1 MKQNSAL
8 ILLTATALTACGGGS
23 SSNQAPVF
31 EQASYQLTATEDQAT
46 TITVVATDKTTV
58 TYGLANASA
67 NATIDINNSTGVINY
82 QPNANFNGQDSFQ
95 VSATDGDETVAVTV
109 NVSVE
114 AVNDIPEVNATEV
127 LVSGGETK
135 KGLVTATDIDGDA
148 LSFSITAT
156 TKNGDLTID
165 AITGEVTYKPQALID
180 VNDSFTALI
189 SDGNGGELT
198 KELTIK
204 ASLAT
209 NADRSYYYYANER
222 SHLKQAEKHIT
233 SLNNDINQ
241 GLVFNNLAVG
251 YAEAGLTEQVTR
263 LVSAEQIVRDEM
275 RARTLLDVSFKY
287 NALGLVEKADEY
299 RTLANTLYTQYV
311 ASKGITTF
319 GSDDADFFHDLSQSY
334 QAVGDTN
341 KAQQALGIL
350 DLLFAT
356 ALDGNSTTSA
366 LRTYFSYSRLVE
378 ATVEKWQY
386 SQKQADFDLA
396 SSMVARL
403 HTYANLISNGFV
415 GNDRNGNEGKPYY
428 SIRQVALSFV
438 ADFYM
443 ELNDFDNAKEV
454 IHDTLALYGVV
465 GLDDNYPRTPDEY
478 AQVTR
483 VEYQFGLYDI
493 IKNFVVLYP
502 DAALEPILSAFPEG
516 SFWGGFASQDAADA
530 LLMARVRNM
539 ADKNA
544 ALELVI
550 AEKDASNLRNHFTNL
565 VGFSLSNPGGAIYL
579 RKQGNYVAAEK
590 FLSEGMKVLNTPE
603 YIAQNLDTEAFVT
616 GQTGCEMVVEEFLEL
631 HRLTDEASY
640 KTQAQT
646 TIDTCISIAKNHY
659 ADGIDGSD
667 VEIDDAIR
675 AHSRFLVF
683 ADNLN
688 ISDEIPTLLS
698 NIENNIANI
707 DTQYY
712 ATLIARLQS
721 VGMAL
726 TLGGDFAQAQSYYSR
741 AITQLALLESTKA
754 IEEVGQETQ
763 EFFNDGSTLGNDYV
777 DYLRVMEKNAGTLIG
792 YPQIKESAYAAW
804 INVIDERLA
813 ELSEGADQQKL
824 TYIPGYANQYMRL
837 GAHDKA
843 LELANNEAL
852 GVVEKE
858 SIITEVAN
866 SLSVQDHFK
875 QTLVAS
881 VDTDGDGKANFFL
894 GAATE
899 DDIANAGISLD
910 EDSDND
916 GVNDELDAYPLDE
929 TQQ

>member
-8 ILLTATALTACGGGS
+8 ILLTATALAACGGGS

-31 EQASYQLTATEDQAT
+31 EQASYQITTTEDQAT
-46 TITVVATDKTTV
+46 TITVAATDKTTV

-82 QPNANFNGQDSFQ
+82 QPNLNFNGQDSFQ
-95 VSATDGDETVAVTV
+95 VSATDGEETVAVTV
-109 NVSVE
+109 NVSVG
-114 AVNDIPEVNATEV
+114 AVNDAPELNATEI

-135 KGLVTATDIDGDA
+135 KGLLSATDVDGDV
-148 LSFSITAT
+148 LGFTVTET

-165 AITGEVTYKPQALID
+165 ATTGEVTYKPQALID
-180 VNDSFTALI
+180 VNDSFTVLV
-189 SDGNGGELT
+189 SDGNGGELS

-222 SHLKQAEKHIT
+222 SHLKQAEQHIT

-263 LVSAEQIVRDEM
+263 VVSAEQIVRDEM

-287 NALGLVEKADEY
+287 NALGLVEKAEEY

-311 ASKGITTF
+311 ATKGITTF
-319 GSDDADFFHDLSQSY
+319 GSDDAIFFQDLSQSY
-334 QAVGDTN
+334 QAAGETE
-341 KAQQALGIL
+341 KALQALGIL

-366 LRTYFSYSRLVE
+366 LRTFFTYQRLVE
-378 ATVEKWQY
+378 TTVENWQTSR
-386 SQKQADFDLA
+386 SQTDFELA
-396 SSMVARL
+396 HSMTARL
-403 HTYANLISNGFV
+403 YSYANLISHRFV
-415 GNDRNGNEGKPYY
+415 SNDRNGNEGKPFH
-428 SIRQVALSFV
+428 SVRQVALSYV
-438 ADFYM
+438 VDNYM

-454 IHDTLALYGVV
+454 LHDILALHGVV
-465 GLDDNYPRTPDEY
+465 GVDENYPRTADEY

-483 VEYQFGLYDI
+483 VEYEYGLYGSI
-493 IKNFVVLYP
+493 ESFVVLYP
-502 DAALEPILSAFPEG
+502 DAELDLFLGGFPEG
-516 SFWGGFASQDAADA
+516 SFWAQFAQEDAADA
-530 LLMARVRNM
+530 LLMSRVRNM
-539 ADKNA
+539 TDKDA
-544 ALELVI
+544 ALALVI
-550 AEKDASNLRNHFTNL
+550 AEKDPSNLRNHFTNL
-565 VGFSLSNPGGAIYL
+565 VAFNSSSPGGAIYL
-579 RKQGNYVAAEK
+579 RKQGNYVAAAK
-590 FLSEGMKVLNTPE
+590 FLTESMQVLNTDE
-603 YIAQNLDTEAFVT
+603 YIAQNLTVEAFVT
-616 GQTGCEMVVEEFLEL
+616 GQTGCQNVVEEFFEL
-631 HRLTDEASY
+631 YRLSGDASY
-640 KTQAQT
+640 QAQAQT
-646 TIDTCISIAKNHY
+646 TIDTCITIAKNYY
-659 ADGIDGSD
+659 AEGTDGSD
-667 VEIDDAIR
+667 ISIKSSVD

-683 ADNLN
+683 AKSLN
-688 ISDEIPTLLS
+688 ISDEISVLLS

-707 DTQYY
+707 NSQDY
-712 ATLIARLQS
+712 AELTTRLQG

-726 TLGGDFAQAQSYYSR
+726 AVGGKFTEAQAYYDR
-741 AITQLALLESTKA
+741 AIAQLALLESTKA
-754 IEEVGQETQ
+754 IEEVGQETAQ
-763 EFFNDGSTLGNDYV
+763 FFNYTRSDSDYT
-777 DYLRVMEKNAGTLIG
+777 DYLNIIESNAGIIDN
-792 YPQIKESAYAAW
+792 YIAVQSSAYQAW
-804 INVIDERLA
+804 ENVVENNLAMLA
-813 ELSEGADQQKL
+813 EGANQQKL
-824 TYIPGYANQYMRL
+824 AYLAGYANQYMRL
-837 GAHDKA
+837 GEHDKA
-843 LELANNEAL
+843 LELANDEAL

-866 SLSVQDHFK
+866 SLSVQDHFT

-929 TQQ
+929 NQQ

>member
-46 TITVVATDKTTV
+46 TITVVATDKTAV

-82 QPNANFNGQDSFQ
+82 QPNPNFNGQDSFQ

-135 KGLVTATDIDGDA
+135 KGLITATDIDGDA

-180 VNDSFTALI
+180 VNDSFTILI

-222 SHLKQAEKHIT
+222 SHLKQAEQHIT

-263 LVSAEQIVRDEM
+263 LVSEEQIVRDEM

-287 NALGLVEKADEY
+287 NALGLVEKSDEY

-319 GSDDADFFHDLSQSY
+319 DSDDAIFFDNLSRSY
-334 QAVGDTN
+334 KAAGDTD
-341 KAQQALGIL
+341 KSLQSLGIL
-350 DLLFAT
+350 DLLFAS
-356 ALDGNSTTSA
+356 ALDDNSTTSA
-366 LRTYFSYSRLVE
+366 LRTFFVYQRLVTE
-378 ATVEKWQY
+378 SVEDWQS
-386 SQKQADFDLA
+386 SQSQADYDLA
-396 SSMVARL
+396 HSMAVRL
-403 HTYANLISNGFV
+403 YNYANLISHRFV
-415 GNDRNGNEGKPYY
+415 SNDRNGNEGMPYH
-428 SIRQVALSFV
+428 SVKQVGLSYVVDIF
-438 ADFYM
+438 M
-443 ELNDFDNAKEV
+443 ELNDFDNAKEAL
-454 IHDTLALYGVV
+454 HDILALHGVV
-465 GLDDNYPRTPDEY
+465 GIDENYPRTADEY

-483 VEYQFGLYDI
+483 VEYEYGLYGSIDS
-493 IKNFVVLYP
+493 FVVLYP
-502 DAALEPILSAFPEG
+502 DAELEQFLAGFPDG
-516 SFWGGFASQDAADA
+516 SFWATIAEEDAADA
-530 LLMARVRNM
+530 LLMSRVRNM
-539 ADKNA
+539 ADKDA

-565 VGFSLSNPGGAIYL
+565 VAYNGSSPGGAIYL
-579 RKQGNYVAAEK
+579 RKQGNYAAAAK
-590 FLSEGMKVLNTPE
+590 FLAESVQVLNTEE
-603 YIAQNLDTEAFVT
+603 YLAQNLDQEAFVT
-616 GQTGCEMVVEEFLEL
+616 GQTGCQMVVEEFLEL
-631 HRLTDEASY
+631 YRLTDEVSY
-640 KTQAQT
+640 KAQAQT
-646 TIDTCISIAKNHY
+646 TIDICISIAKNHY
-659 ADGIDGSD
+659 AEGTDGSD
-667 VEIDDAIR
+667 VEIYDAVR
-675 AHSRFLVF
+675 AQSRFLAF
-683 ADNLN
+683 TKRLE
-688 ISDEIPTLLS
+688 ISDQLPTLLDNIES
-698 NIENNIANI
+698 NISKVNRQDYAELISQLRGVGIAL
-707 DTQYY
+707 
-712 ATLIARLQS
+712 AT
-721 VGMAL
+721 
-726 TLGGDFAQAQSYYSR
+726 GGQFIQAQAYYDR
-741 AITQLALLESTKA
+741 AIAQLALLESTQLV
-754 IEEVGQETQ
+754 EEVGQETA
-763 EFFNDGSTLGNDYV
+763 EFFNYGSRSDSDYS
-777 DYLRVMEKNAGTLIG
+777 DYLNAIEKQAGILTD
-792 YPQIKESAYAAW
+792 YPQIKEAAYAAW
-804 INVIDERLA
+804 NKVIDERLA
-813 ELSEGADQQKL
+813 ELSEGANQQKL
-824 TYIPGYANQYMRL
+824 TYLAGYANQYMRL
-837 GAHDKA
+837 GEHDKA
-843 LELANNEAL
+843 LELANDDAL

-858 SIITEVAN
+858 SVITEVAN
-866 SLSVQDHFK
+866 SLSIQDHFK